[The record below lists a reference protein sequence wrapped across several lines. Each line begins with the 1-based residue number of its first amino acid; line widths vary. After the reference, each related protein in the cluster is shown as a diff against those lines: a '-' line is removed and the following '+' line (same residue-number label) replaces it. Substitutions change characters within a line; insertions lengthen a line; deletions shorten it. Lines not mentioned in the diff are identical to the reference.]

1 MEFRMDQLTF
11 TVTRPTARVTVLHL
25 QGRVDSAGEAQ
36 VREQA
41 DRLHAEG
48 ARHLLLDL
56 SQVDYISSAGLRAI
70 HTVYK
75 LFTPAEE
82 IKAWQPDGDIYK
94 SPYFKLLCPSPQVY
108 GVLNLAGFLH
118 NIPFFTNLKDALASF
133 EE

>member
-1 MEFRMDQLTF
+1 MDNLTF
-11 TVTRPTARVTVLHL
+11 TVSRPSAAVTVLHL
-25 QGRVDSAGEAQ
+25 QGRVDSASETL

-41 DRLHAEG
+41 TRLHAEG

-70 HTVYK
+70 HTIYK

-82 IKAWQPDGDIYK
+82 IKAWQPSGDVFK

-118 NIPFFTNLKDALASF
+118 NIPFFTNLKDALESF
-133 EE
+133 N

>member
-1 MEFRMDQLTF
+1 MDNFTF
-11 TVTRPTARVTVLHL
+11 TVSRPSATVTILHL
-25 QGRVDSAGEAQ
+25 QGRVDAASEAL

-41 DRLHAEG
+41 SRLHAEG

-70 HTVYK
+70 HTLYK

-82 IKAWQPDGDIYK
+82 IKAWKPGGDVYK
-94 SPYFKLLCPSPQVY
+94 TPYFKLLCPSPQVY

-118 NIPFFTNLKDALASF
+118 NIPFFTNLKDALESF
-133 EE
+133 Q

>member
-1 MEFRMDQLTF
+1 MDNLTL
-11 TVTRPTARVTVLHL
+11 TISRPSAGLTVLHA
-25 QGRVDSAGEAQ
+25 QGRVDSASENL

-41 DRLHAEG
+41 SRLHAEG

-56 SQVDYISSAGLRAI
+56 TQVDYISSAGLRAI
-70 HTVYK
+70 HTLYK

-82 IKAWQPDGDIYK
+82 IKAWQPGGDVYK

-118 NIPFFTNLKDALASF
+118 NIPFFTNLKDALESF
-133 EE
+133 Q